1 MNSEKKSINFIKS
14 NNELLNNAERMSV
27 NLKINL
33 KNFYENNV
41 IIRNE
46 YQKLNNAKKIPYDQ
60 LTNIDSEA
68 ANNGFVMLVRD
79 LENISNFVNEFYDG
93 DFELFQ
99 SDELNND
106 MVEGTLKTISYAFEH
121 VCKWHGIVNS
131 QIKK

>member
-46 YQKLNNAKKIPYDQ
+46 YQNLIMQKKYHMI
-60 LTNIDSEA
+60 
-68 ANNGFVMLVRD
+68 
-79 LENISNFVNEFYDG
+79 
-93 DFELFQ
+93 
-99 SDELNND
+99 
-106 MVEGTLKTISYAFEH
+106 
-121 VCKWHGIVNS
+121 NS
-131 QIKK
+131 QI